1 MVLLIYRKAFQNFHF
16 GYASAIAWV
25 LFMMILVLALIVFRS
40 SNRWVYY
47 EGGLRR

>member
-1 MVLLIYRKAFQNFHF
+1 
-16 GYASAIAWV
+16 V